1 MEGIFEH
8 YLPSKFKLEWPVH
21 SNYRLLSLEAT
32 IDFLEQSQPQKI
44 SNDDWISL
52 LYLLD
57 PNDPHSAAASMQ
69 DIFFIVPVSSEI
81 RCTINPFKSISGK
94 PEALTT
100 FVQLSKEK
108 NGLSSERALL
118 SWIKKYG
125 LLFTPTQKEF
135 CPVGTHGI
143 IDLTDVSL
151 QNFLALENWL
161 YAKFKVYAVSQFHL
175 LYRAKEMDFIQFL
188 CYLLS
193 ENISDHIFPVTRHS
207 LEFFSDLVTPDKS
220 NFTAST
226 EQIHKALEC
235 QFGYHLQHS
244 RVGLDADETYL
255 YCKKDDAKTLSGQ
268 FLPVLK
274 IEPPNMYSALWLLV
288 ARQVMQKDEMDI
300 CVECGIAFIKAR
312 DWSKYCSDACGVRY
326 RKKNPGNDVAP
337 IPRS

>member
-32 IDFLEQSQPQKI
+32 IDFLEETQSQKI
-44 SNDDWISL
+44 SDDDWISL
-52 LYLLD
+52 LDLLD
-57 PNDPHSAAASMQ
+57 PNDPHSAEASMQ

-94 PEALTT
+94 PESLTT

-118 SWIKKYG
+118 SWVKKYG
-125 LLFTPTQKEF
+125 LLFTHTQKEF

-143 IDLTDVSL
+143 IDLTDISL
-151 QNFLALENWL
+151 QNYLTLENWL
-161 YAKFKVYAVSQFHL
+161 YDKFKVYAVSQYNL
-175 LYRAKEMDFIQFL
+175 LYRAKEMEFIQFL
-188 CYLLS
+188 CYLLT
-193 ENISDHIFPVTRHS
+193 ENISDHNFTVTCHS
-207 LEFFSDLVTPDKS
+207 QEFFPTLVPPDKPS
-220 NFTAST
+220 FPAST
-226 EQIHKALEC
+226 EQIRKALEY

-244 RVGLDADETYL
+244 QVGLDADEAYR
-255 YCKKDDAKTLSGQ
+255 YCQKDDAKTLSGQ

-288 ARQVMQKDEMDI
+288 ARQVMQKHKMGI
-300 CVECGIAFIKAR
+300 CADCGIAFQKER

-326 RKKNPGNDVAP
+326 RKKNPGNDVVP
-337 IPRS
+337 TQRS